1 MKITI
6 FSVLTELLPQLGLMA
21 GAAAASG
28 LRLYATV
35 AILGL
40 LHRMEV
46 LRLPSG
52 IEALAATP
60 IIVLACTLYLVE
72 FLADKVPAFDSIWDA
87 VHTFIRI
94 PAAGLLAFAAFS
106 DVAEPWRAGAALLCG
121 TIAFS
126 SHAIKASSRLA
137 INTSPE
143 PFTNWAA
150 SFTEEFLVLGLLWLA
165 VSHPLI
171 ALGVALA
178 TLVAAVIAVAW
189 IVKMLKRLYTRLWRS
204 PQPTGADGAR

>member
-1 MKITI
+1 
-6 FSVLTELLPQLGLMA
+6 MA

-52 IEALAATP
+52 IEALATTP
-60 IIVLACTLYLVE
+60 IIVLACTLYFVE
-72 FLADKVPAFDSIWDA
+72 FVADKIPAFDSIWDA

-106 DVAEPWRAGAALLCG
+106 DVAEPWRTAAALLCG

-143 PFTNWAA
+143 PFTNLAA
-150 SFTEEFLVLGLLWLA
+150 SFTEELVVLGLLWLA
-165 VSHPLI
+165 VSHPLL
-171 ALGVALA
+171 ALAVALV
-178 TLVAAVIAVAW
+178 TIAAALLAIAW
-189 IVKMLKRLYTRLWRS
+189 IVRMLRRLFARRS
-204 PQPTGADGAR
+204 PSVRADGVGGIPRSSAS

>member
-1 MKITI
+1 
-6 FSVLTELLPQLGLMA
+6 MA

-60 IIVLACTLYLVE
+60 IIVLACALYLVE
-72 FLADKVPAFDSIWDA
+72 FVADKVPAFDSIWDA

-106 DVAEPWRAGAALLCG
+106 DVAEPWRTGAALLCG

-143 PFTNWAA
+143 PFTNLAA
-150 SFTEEFLVLGLLWLA
+150 SFSEELVVLGLLWLA
-165 VSHPLI
+165 VSHPLL
-171 ALGVALA
+171 ALAVALA
-178 TLVAAVIAVAW
+178 TIAAALLAIAW
-189 IVKMLKRLYTRLWRS
+189 IMRMLRRLFARRS
-204 PQPTGADGAR
+204 SSARADGVGGVPRSSAS